1 MERIFL
7 QLDFLGPTS
16 IIYINGNKRYKS
28 IFGAILSSICFI
40 IIIIVCVFLFLIYIE
55 NKEYIINQ
63 YLENNGNFSFKMN
76 NNSIRFKI
84 LDNYNNI
91 INKKILDI
99 IPFYYNKNEKDNIIQ
114 LNTTSCNLND
124 LKNYSKYINNLDNND
139 YICISDT
146 NEINLTITYNETNT
160 SFLFFYIAKCINTT
174 ENNNHCL
181 TNEQIESYILKTNI
195 KLLTIID
202 NNIINYNQYM
212 PVNPY
217 PYIRELNV
225 VQDLFYQ
232 YNFNYKKIL
241 FKKDEGFI
249 LKRYSKKD
257 LYMLD
262 IVNSNYNVYG
272 MDYQSFYPNSL
283 ISIKIGLNNDYIHI
297 YEISFSK
304 FQNCFTNMV
313 GLSFL
318 IYKIF
323 YFINFL
329 FQNGK
334 MFTELMDIN
343 YIIDSNNQLDNKVK
357 KNSSKRVSFQLNNN
371 HNNLHQSTNQILNNS
386 NSMLNIP
393 VTQPINNKPL
403 TYNHFNDYNQL
414 TKKKNITL
422 CDSFRYH
429 MKFLNLNNNKIKYI
443 LTCERITKNI
453 INTENIIKK
462 NFQLDIIFY
471 KKKFN
476 FNLSQVSKSN
486 SISDIKSPTSIPI
499 KKLKSQKSKN
509 DLDLKNSNFISII
522 KEEDEK

>member
-40 IIIIVCVFLFLIYIE
+40 IIIIVCLFLFLIYIE

-297 YEISFSK
+297 YEIIYSK
-304 FQNCFTNMV
+304 FQNCFTNMF
-313 GLSFL
+313 GLSFF

-323 YFINFL
+323 YFII
-329 FQNGK
+329 Q
-334 MFTELMDIN
+334 
-343 YIIDSNNQLDNKVK
+343 Y
-357 KNSSKRVSFQLNNN
+357 
-371 HNNLHQSTNQILNNS
+371 
-386 NSMLNIP
+386 
-393 VTQPINNKPL
+393 
-403 TYNHFNDYNQL
+403 
-414 TKKKNITL
+414 
-422 CDSFRYH
+422 C
-429 MKFLNLNNNKIKYI
+429 
-443 LTCERITKNI
+443 
-453 INTENIIKK
+453 
-462 NFQLDIIFY
+462 
-471 KKKFN
+471 
-476 FNLSQVSKSN
+476 
-486 SISDIKSPTSIPI
+486 
-499 KKLKSQKSKN
+499 
-509 DLDLKNSNFISII
+509 
-522 KEEDEK
+522 